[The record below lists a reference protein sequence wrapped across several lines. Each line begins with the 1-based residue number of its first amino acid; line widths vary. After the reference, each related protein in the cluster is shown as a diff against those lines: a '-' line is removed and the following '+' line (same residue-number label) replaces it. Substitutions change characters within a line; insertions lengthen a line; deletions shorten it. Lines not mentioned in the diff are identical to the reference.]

1 MTVRVLHGWKMLDK
15 GTIPLGTDSDV
26 RRTLDERIR
35 EAMRR
40 LSNDLDIDL
49 EEDTGYFSKDIEYDE
64 WDEFEDA
71 LPPSDPK
78 NTLILDKP
86 FWFSFFML

>member
-1 MTVRVLHGWKMLDK
+1 M
-15 GTIPLGTDSDV
+15 GTDSDV

-71 LPPSDPK
+71 LPPTSK
-78 NTLILDKP
+78 RYTNFRQTILV
-86 FWFSFFML
+86 SFFYVINNCVSYN